1 MRAEKEASG
10 QTDAKGKIHTEAK
23 SDKKSAT
30 SESALKKAEEA
41 AAVDAVATKKASRKE
56 RPLGKAAVAA
66 ALAKK
71 EADPDEVID

>member
-10 QTDAKGKIHTEAK
+10 QADAEDKIHAEAK
-23 SDKKSAT
+23 SGKKNAT
-30 SESALKKAEEA
+30 SESALKKAEA
-41 AAVDAVATKKASRKE
+41 AAVDAVAKTKTSRKE

-71 EADPDEVID
+71 EADPDEIID